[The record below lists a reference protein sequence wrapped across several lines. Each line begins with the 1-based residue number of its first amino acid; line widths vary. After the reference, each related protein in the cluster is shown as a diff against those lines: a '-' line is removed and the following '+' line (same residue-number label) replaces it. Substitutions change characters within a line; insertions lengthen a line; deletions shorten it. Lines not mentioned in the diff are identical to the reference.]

1 MCDKLVGGM
10 EEKKLSRW
18 EVWCRDVEKVIIF
31 KQDNV

>member
-1 MCDKLVGGM
+1 MCYKLVGGM

-31 KQDNV
+31 KQDKV